1 MGYVFS
7 FFSLKIFTVRIAKLG
22 TDVASCDFVTEES
35 HARQRTMLLLPKET
49 KDVAELTHV
58 AVLPSFGNLDRV
70 SSRYES
76 SGLYYRVMFVLR
88 DRYFVL
94 LIG

>member
-1 MGYVFS
+1 M
-7 FFSLKIFTVRIAKLG
+7 RIAKLG

-58 AVLPSFGNLDRV
+58 AVLPSFGNLD
-70 SSRYES
+70 
-76 SGLYYRVMFVLR
+76 
-88 DRYFVL
+88 
-94 LIG
+94 